1 MKRAV
6 LIALT
11 LVCSAQVS
19 YAWLDATE
27 KQCETRY
34 GKPQPADTAT
44 PGSDKTIGY
53 WKDDV
58 HVTADFVKGKCL
70 RISYVCRDPVTQGQ
84 IDTFF
89 KANGGTT
96 AWAHFKGGGEGEYV
110 RHDGLAKA
118 TVMIGYGGGVL
129 FSYFCW
135 DKAHDQAVKDA
146 ETAKQAVEKERLK
159 KFNHDF

>member
-1 MKRAV
+1 MRRIT
-6 LIALT
+6 LIALA
-11 LVCSAQVS
+11 LLFSVRAA

-27 KQCETRY
+27 KQCEARY

-44 PGSDKTIGY
+44 LGSEKTISY

-70 RISYVCRDPVTQGQ
+70 RISYVYRDPVTQGQ

-89 KANGGTT
+89 KANGGAT

-110 RHDGLAKA
+110 RQDGLAKA
-118 TVMIGYGGGVL
+118 NVMMGYGGGIL
-129 FSYFCW
+129 FSYLRW
-135 DKAHDQAVKDA
+135 DKLHEQAVKDA
-146 ETAKQAVEKERLK
+146 ENAKQTAEKERLK
-159 KFNHDF
+159 KFSHDF